1 MKKARRPVV
10 NPTGTSDDIE
20 TSFGGSSQGN
30 HENSAEKNLDDAKRK
45 QKQAWSPTEIAA
57 VQRHFRDHIAR
68 GKLATKIEC
77 QQCKNAEHPA
87 LATRTLQNIRDFV
100 RNRGLTLK
108 KKQSH

>member
-68 GKLATKIEC
+68 GKLATLKL
-77 QQCKNAEHPA
+77 NASSA
-87 LATRTLQNIRDFV
+87 RMLSIQLWLLARSKTLGILS
-100 RNRGLTLK
+100 GIAA
-108 KKQSH
+108 